1 MNTTK
6 KNSNTT
12 RLVIGAVVVAIVAA
26 LVVALVVGG
35 SSSDDSSDGGSSPDA
50 TSASSVAP
58 GSAGETQPVAVT
70 GAALA
75 PLADEASD
83 PAVGQPAPALRGATF
98 DGSTIEI
105 TPGDGR
111 DRLVVF
117 LAHWCPHCNAELPI
131 IDEWRA
137 SGLIPADLDIVAV
150 STAVSAERPNYPPSR
165 WLDENGWIWPALADS
180 AEMTAAEAYGVSGF
194 PFMVIVGSDGNVKGR
209 TSGQKELAALDAWV
223 TTTLGR

>member
-12 RLVIGAVVVAIVAA
+12 RLVISAVVVAIIAA

-35 SSSDDSSDGGSSPDA
+35 SSDDDASSDTEAP
-50 TSASSVAP
+50 SSVAP
-58 GSAGETQPVAVT
+58 GSAAETQPVTVNGT
-70 GAALA
+70 ALA
-75 PLADEASD
+75 PLGDEASD
-83 PAVGQPAPALRGATF
+83 PAVGRPAPSLLGATF
-98 DGSTIEI
+98 DGSPVEI

-111 DRLVVF
+111 DRLVLF

-137 SGLIPADLDIVAV
+137 AGMIPEDLDIVAV
-150 STAVSAERPNYPPSR
+150 STAVSSDRPNYPPSS
-165 WLDENGWIWPALADS
+165 WLKKNGWIWPALADS